1 MEENRDKPPIGLR
14 PRWIVQALRI
24 REILEAMGR
33 YNSVGKPIPEE
44 WSEELDE
51 LFAAQ
56 REAGEHQT
64 KEARGCRR
72 TEGEL
77 TFPEI

>member
-1 MEENRDKPPIGLR
+1 MEEKFERPPLGLR

-24 REILEAMGR
+24 REILEAIDR
-33 YNSVGKPIPEE
+33 YVSAGKPIPED
-44 WSEELDE
+44 WSDELNE

-56 REAGEHQT
+56 REAEER
-64 KEARGCRR
+64 KRKVDLGCRR